1 LQYCQEKGLYGIIK
15 KAQGQWSATKTMT
28 ITTWPDEKKK
38 NKERKPKN
46 FNPGDQGRGE
56 QEKGT
61 ERAAQ
66 TLSFLHPSY
75 CPTEWFGDLT
85 PWFIATPAILDT

>member
-1 LQYCQEKGLYGIIK
+1 
-15 KAQGQWSATKTMT
+15 MT
-28 ITTWPDEKKK
+28 KKK
-38 NKERKPKN
+38 KPKN

-66 TLSFLHPSY
+66 TLSFLRPSY
-75 CPTEWFGDLT
+75 CPTELFGDLT
-85 PWFIATPAILDT
+85 P